1 MRDNKIVTIVD
12 GRSRH
17 KERHL
22 ANLDVNGRWQAPMD
36 MCPFCGQ
43 SLTYEHPYNRAMC
56 VDCGKLYDR
65 FRKARARVH
74 IHNDMSQVSELRL
87 TRQRLLARWV
97 DKDAKLYKQVEQ
109 TEVPEMNETEKVCKQ
124 CGRLL
129 PIENFKKYAA
139 RGRGV
144 YATKQGHYTICK
156 QCESISNRAA
166 AALSKGDEATISL
179 LTEHY
184 QMLADRGLPP
194 VTAAAKRLLGYTD
207 ISRPKSDRLSDLL
220 ASVRGDSVT
229 MRAAAARPVESESE
243 SESESELDKHCRLV
257 RCRGYASVEE
267 AEIVHKELIGQ
278 LRDAGLYEEINDLLD
293 EWYMEG

>member
-1 MRDNKIVTIVD
+1 MRDSKITIIVD
-12 GRSRH
+12 GVRKR
-17 KERHL
+17 KEQHL
-22 ANLDVNGRWQAPMD
+22 TNLDADGRWQAPMD
-36 MCPFCGQ
+36 SCPFCGH
-43 SLTYEHPYNRAMC
+43 SLTFEHPHNRSMC

-65 FRKARARVH
+65 FRKARTQVH
-74 IHNDMSQVSELRL
+74 KHGNMNQVSELRL
-87 TRQRLLARWV
+87 TKQKLLDRCTN
-97 DKDAKLYKQVEQ
+97 KDLTLYKKVEQ

-129 PIENFKKYAA
+129 PIENFRKYAA

-144 YATKQGHYTICK
+144 YNTKQGYYTICK
-156 QCESISNRAA
+156 QCESISNRTA

-184 QMLADRGLPP
+184 QVLADRGLPP

-207 ISRPKSDRLSDLL
+207 VNKPKTDRLSDLL
-220 ASVRGDSVT
+220 ASVRGVAAPTTDSSVAT
-229 MRAAAARPVESESE
+229 ESA
-243 SESESELDKHCRLV
+243 LDKHCRLV
-257 RCRGYASVEE
+257 RTRGYASIEE
-267 AEIVHKELIGQ
+267 AEAVHKELLDQ